1 MTPQGHA
8 ILAEY
13 SELVS
18 AFEDSG
24 EWQRAGLRS
33 CADWL
38 VVHGGFD
45 RYTADALLRAG
56 HAMRELPEEPPD
68 TEPTSYV

>member
-1 MTPQGHA
+1 MVHGHL
-8 ILAEY
+8 IMGQF

-24 EWQRAGLRS
+24 EWQGAGMRS

-45 RYTADALLRAG
+45 RHTACTPHKASATAPPPQRSSSTSPLRG
-56 HAMRELPEEPPD
+56 RER
-68 TEPTSYV
+68 